1 MMKVKAITGLVLFLL
16 SGAVFPQ
23 EYVVHAG
30 HMVDVIAGKVIDGAT
45 ITVAG
50 NRITA
55 VQAGYKAPGDNQKLI
70 DLKDYTVMPGLM
82 DMHTHLTTEV
92 SPQLFTEKFLL
103 ESADYAYRAK
113 IFAERTLLAGFTT
126 VRDMGDQDRN
136 LGASMRRAID
146 QHYIHGP
153 RIYTAGKG
161 LATTGGLADPSN
173 GLRHEFMGSPGPV
186 EGVVNGPLSAR
197 QAVRQRYKDGA
208 DLIKINLTGGA
219 INPSKTSLGPQWQQ
233 DELDAVVKTAAEYNM
248 TVAAHA
254 YSAEGIQRAI
264 LAGVTSVEH
273 GDFMTEEIAELM
285 KKHGIAY
292 VPTMTASKWSAR
304 KAREQQETAESVRG
318 QMASMD
324 DQIDQ
329 TVAMAYRKG
338 VWIVF
343 GSDAGVF
350 PHGMNADEFGYMV
363 NAGMPALKAIQSA
376 TIESAKLLKI
386 ETSLGSIE
394 PGKLADLVGV
404 RGDPLADIAL
414 MKVVSFVM
422 KDGVIYKENDA
433 IVLPIGDM

>member
-1 MMKVKAITGLVLFLL
+1 MKTKIMAALVLLL
-16 SGAVFPQ
+16 PSSVAFPE
-23 EYVVHAG
+23 EYVLHVG
-30 HMVDVIAGKVIDGAT
+30 RMVDVIEGRITEAAT
-45 ITVAG
+45 ITIAG
-50 NRITA
+50 TRITA
-55 VQAGYKAPGDNQKLI
+55 VEPGFQAPGNAQKLV
-70 DLKDYTVMPGLM
+70 DLRDYTVMPGLM

-113 IFAERTLLAGFTT
+113 VFAERTLLAGFTT

-136 LGASMRRAID
+136 LAAAMRRAVD
-146 QHYIHGP
+146 LHYIHGP

-161 LATTGGLADPSN
+161 LATTGGLADPTN

-219 INPSKTSLGPQWQQ
+219 ITPSQTSIGPQWQQ
-233 DELDAVVKTAAEYNM
+233 DELDAVVQTAADYSM

-254 YSAEGIQRAI
+254 HSAEGIKRAV

-273 GDFMTEEIAELM
+273 GSFMNEEVAALM
-285 KKHGIAY
+285 KKHGTAY
-292 VPTMTASKWSAR
+292 VPTLTAIKWSSR
-304 KAREQQETAESVRG
+304 NAREGRETAESIRG
-318 QMASMD
+318 QMATLD
-324 DQIDQ
+324 EEIDE
-329 TVAMAYRKG
+329 TFAMAYEKG

-350 PHGMNADEFGYMV
+350 PHGMNADEFVYMV
-363 NAGMPALKAIQSA
+363 NAGMPALAAIQSA
-376 TIESAKLLKI
+376 TIEAAKLLRI
-386 ETSLGSIE
+386 EQSLGSIE
-394 PGKLADLVGV
+394 PGKLADLVAV
-404 RGDPLADIAL
+404 RGDPLTDISLLKA
-414 MKVVSFVM
+414 VSFVM

-433 IVLPIGDM
+433 VVLPAGER

>member
-1 MMKVKAITGLVLFLL
+1 MMKTKIMVAVVFLL
-16 SGAVFPQ
+16 PSSVAFPE
-23 EYVVHAG
+23 EYVLHVG
-30 HMVDVIAGKVIDGAT
+30 RMVDVIEGRIIEAAT
-45 ITVAG
+45 ITIAG
-50 NRITA
+50 TRITA
-55 VQAGYKAPGDNQKLI
+55 VEPGFQAPGNAQKLV
-70 DLKDYTVMPGLM
+70 DLREYTVMPGLM

-113 IFAERTLLAGFTT
+113 VFAERTLLAGFTT

-136 LGASMRRAID
+136 LAAAMRRAVD
-146 QHYIHGP
+146 LHYIHGP

-161 LATTGGLADPSN
+161 LATTGGLADPTN

-219 INPSKTSLGPQWQQ
+219 ITPSQTSIGPQWQQ
-233 DELDAVVKTAAEYNM
+233 DELDAVVQTAADYSM

-254 YSAEGIQRAI
+254 HSAEGIKRAV

-273 GDFMTEEIAELM
+273 GSFMNEEVAALM
-285 KKHGIAY
+285 KKHGTAY
-292 VPTMTASKWSAR
+292 VPTLTAIKWSSR
-304 KAREQQETAESVRG
+304 NAREGRETAESIRG
-318 QMASMD
+318 QMATLD
-324 DQIDQ
+324 EEIDE
-329 TVAMAYRKG
+329 TFAMAYEKG

-350 PHGMNADEFGYMV
+350 PHGMNADEFVYMV
-363 NAGMPALKAIQSA
+363 NAGMPALEAIQSA
-376 TIESAKLLKI
+376 TIEAAKLLRI
-386 ETSLGSIE
+386 EQSLGSIE
-394 PGKLADLVGV
+394 PGKLADLVAV
-404 RGDPLADIAL
+404 RGDPLTDISL
-414 MKVVSFVM
+414 MKAVSFVM

-433 IVLPIGDM
+433 VILPAGER